1 MDNPNPILYE
11 RGIGHGIGKIRRI
24 WIIRK
29 FYEDYP
35 LFRIRYPIILF
46 ID

>member
-1 MDNPNPILYE
+1 MNNPNPILCGCWIGY
-11 RGIGHGIGKIRRI
+11 GISKIRRI

-35 LFRIRYPIILF
+35 MLKVRYPIILF
-46 ID
+46 LD